1 MSSQIVI
8 GVDIGGSHI
17 TSMGVDLP
25 RKEILNHLSCRKPVD
40 CHGTADEI
48 LNTWAASLFEVMGM
62 LPEGSLSGIGFAMP
76 GPFHYPTGL
85 ALFEGVKKY
94 DDLCQVNIRDEIYR
108 RLNLPANIPVRF
120 LNDATCF
127 AIGEAWM
134 GRASNCQRTVVITLG
149 TGFGSAFLNDGI
161 PVEEGN
167 DVPEA
172 GCVYHLPFGESN
184 ADDHFSSRWFKR
196 IYESRFSRESGG
208 VKEMSEEALLD
219 PDVRA
224 IFTEFGENLGTFL
237 APWLVKFRAE
247 CLTIGGNISRGYDL
261 FEEPFR
267 QALKRDHCHSKVFL
281 SALGEYAAIAG
292 SARLT
297 DNSFYSKLPFISNK

>member
-1 MSSQIVI
+1 MNNQIVI

-17 TSMGVDLP
+17 TSMGVDLQ
-25 RKEILNHLSCRKPVD
+25 RKEILKHLTSRKPVD

-48 LNTWAASLFEVMGM
+48 LSTWAVSIHEVMVQ
-62 LPEGSLSGIGFAMP
+62 LPDGNLSGIGFAMP
-76 GPFHYPTGL
+76 GPFNYPTGL

-94 DDLCQVNIRDEIYR
+94 DSLYNVNVRNEIRKRLDLH
-108 RLNLPANIPVRF
+108 AGMPVRF

-134 GRASNCQRTVVITLG
+134 GPVAGCRRTVAITLG
-149 TGFGSAFLNDGI
+149 TGFGSAFLDNGI
-161 PVEEGN
+161 PVETGDE
-167 DVPEA
+167 VPEA

-196 IYESRFSRESGG
+196 VYENRFSRVSGG
-208 VKEMSEEALLD
+208 VKEMSEEALVN

-237 APWLVKFRAE
+237 APWLVKFRAG
-247 CLTIGGNISRGYDL
+247 CLTIGGNIAKGYDL
-261 FEEPFR
+261 FEVPFL
-267 QALKRDHCHSKVFL
+267 QALKSHSCTTEVYL
-281 SALGEYAAIAG
+281 STLGECAAIAG
-292 SARLT
+292 SARLN
-297 DNSFYSKLPFISNK
+297 DDSFYSKLPFISIK

>member
-17 TSMGVDLP
+17 TSMGVDLQH
-25 RKEILNHLSCRKPVD
+25 KEILRHLTCRKKVD
-40 CHGTADEI
+40 SHGSADEI
-48 LNTWAASLFEVMGM
+48 LSIWAASLHEVMGQ
-62 LPEGSLSGIGFAMP
+62 LPAGSLSGIGFAMP
-76 GPFHYPTGL
+76 GPFHYPSGL

-94 DDLCQVNIRDEIYR
+94 DSLNGINVRDVIYK
-108 RLNLPANIPVRF
+108 RLDLPASIPVRF

-134 GRASNCQRTVVITLG
+134 GQASICHRTVVITLG

-161 PVEEGN
+161 PVEKGD

-196 IYESRFSRESGG
+196 VYESLYSRDSGG
-208 VKEMSEEALLD
+208 VKEMSEEALFN

-224 IFTEFGENLGTFL
+224 IFTEFGESLGKFL
-237 APWLVKFRAE
+237 APWLVRFRAD
-247 CLTIGGNISRGYDL
+247 CLTIGGNISRGYEL
-261 FEEPFR
+261 FEDPFR
-267 QALKRDHCHSKVFL
+267 QALKRDHCHSEVFL

-297 DNSFYSKLPFISNK
+297 DDSFYSKLPFISTK